1 MQVLTAASMRE
12 ADRRTIEEVGIPGA
26 VLMESAGRAVVSIMR
41 ERIQDLASR
50 SIAVVCGKGNNGG
63 DGLVVLRT
71 LAALGYRAQ
80 AFVLAPF
87 ENLSHDAID
96 NLQSALKLGLE
107 VESIPTEEA
116 WAKAVDRIAEA
127 DVLVDAIFGTGLTEA
142 PQGLFQRVIQD
153 LDALDAFRV
162 AVDVPSGLSSDSG
175 RVPGAAIHAH
185 LSVALA
191 APKVCHFI
199 PPACLH
205 CGEVAVVEIGI
216 PPRLLTGDAPALET
230 IEPGPLGALLG
241 PRDPSSHKGSY
252 GHLLIVAGSVGK
264 TGAAVMAAEA
274 ALRSGVG
281 LVTVASAESA
291 IPMMASRLPEAMWEP
306 LPETESGSIAFNA
319 RSHLAGLMDERTA
332 LAIGPGLSLH
342 AETVRLVGSIVAAA
356 RLPTIVDA
364 DGLNAM
370 ARSRVKIPPDREI
383 ALTPHPG
390 EAARLLRTTASEIEA
405 DRPWAA
411 RRLAAAT
418 SAFVLL
424 KGYRTLVSDPEG
436 NLHVNLTGNPG
447 MATGGTGDV
456 LTGVLGGLVAQGLGI
471 EDALVLGAHVHGL
484 AGDLA
489 ASELGQASLIAT
501 DLVRKLPDAFRKL
514 GTA

>member
-12 ADRRTIEEVGIPGA
+12 ADRRTIEEIGIPGS
-26 VLMESAGRAVVSIMR
+26 VLMESAGRAVVSVMR
-41 ERIQDLASR
+41 ERIGDLASR

-71 LAALGYRAQ
+71 LLTLGYRAQ

-87 ENLSHDAID
+87 ESLSKDAID
-96 NLQSALKLGLE
+96 NLQSALKLGLP

-116 WAKAVDRIAEA
+116 WALAVPRIASC
-127 DVLVDAIFGTGLTEA
+127 DVLVDAIFGTGLGEA
-142 PQGLFQRVIQD
+142 PHGLPQRVIQD
-153 LDALDAFRV
+153 LDSLDAFRV

-185 LSVALA
+185 LTVALA

-216 PPRLLTGDAPALET
+216 PPRFLRGGAPTLET
-230 IEPGPLGALLG
+230 IDPETLGKLLG
-241 PRDPSSHKGSY
+241 RRDPASHKGSY
-252 GHLLIVAGSVGK
+252 GHLLIVAGSVRK

-281 LVTVASAESA
+281 LVTVASAKSA
-291 IPMMASRLPEAMWEP
+291 IPMMAPRLPEAMWEP
-306 LPETESGSIAFNA
+306 LPETASGAIAFEA
-319 RSHLAGLMDERTA
+319 HSQLAALMEGRTA
-332 LAIGPGLSLH
+332 LALGPGLSLD
-342 AETVRLVGSIVAAA
+342 AETTRLVGSLVAGA

-370 ARSRVKIPPDREI
+370 ARCRVKTLPHREI

-390 EAARLLRTTASEIEA
+390 EAARLLHSTASEIQA
-405 DRPWAA
+405 DRLEAA

-424 KGYRTLVSDPEG
+424 KGYRTLISDPQG
-436 NLHVNLTGNPG
+436 NLHVNLTGNAG

-456 LTGVLGGLVAQGLGI
+456 LTGVLGGLIAQGLPI
-471 EDALVLGAHVHGL
+471 QDALLLGAHAHGL

-489 ASELGQASLIAT
+489 AAELGEASLIAT

>member
-1 MQVLTAASMRE
+1 MRILTAASMRE
-12 ADRRTIEEVGIPGA
+12 ADRRTIEEIGIPGS
-26 VLMESAGRAVVSIMR
+26 VLMESAGRAVVGAMR
-41 ERIQDLASR
+41 DRIENLAAR

-71 LAALGYRAQ
+71 LAALGFRARG
-80 AFVLAPF
+80 FVLAPF
-87 ENLSHDAID
+87 ESLSKDAID
-96 NLQSALKLGLE
+96 NLQSVLKLGLP
-107 VESIPTEEA
+107 VESIPSEEA
-116 WAKAVDRIAEA
+116 WAAAIRRIAGSEI
-127 DVLVDAIFGTGLTEA
+127 LVDAILGTGLSEA
-142 PQGLFQRVIQD
+142 PRGLFQRAIQD

-185 LSVALA
+185 LTVALA

-199 PPACLH
+199 PPACRH

-216 PPRLLTGDAPALET
+216 PPRFLVGDLPTLDT
-230 IEPGPLGALLG
+230 IEPAALGLLLP

-274 ALRSGVG
+274 ALRSGAG
-281 LVTVASAESA
+281 LVTVASAKSA
-291 IPMMASRLPEAMWEP
+291 VPMMAPRLPEAMWEP
-306 LPETESGSIAFNA
+306 LPETETGAIAFEA
-319 RSHLAGLMDERTA
+319 RARLGALMEGRTA
-332 LAIGPGLSLH
+332 LALGPGLSLH
-342 AETVRLVGSIVAAA
+342 EETVRLVGSLVTE

-364 DGLNAM
+364 DGLNAL
-370 ARSRVKIPPDREI
+370 ARSRAKIPAGREI

-390 EAARLLRTTASEIEA
+390 EAARLLGSTAAEVEA
-405 DRPWAA
+405 DRPLAA

-424 KGYRTLVSDPEG
+424 KGYRTLISDREG
-436 NLHVNLTGNPG
+436 NLQVNLTGNPG

-456 LTGVLGGLVAQGLGI
+456 LTGVLGGLAAQGLAM
-471 EDALVLGAHVHGL
+471 EDALRLGAHVHGL

-489 ASELGQASLIAT
+489 ASELGQGSLIAT
-501 DLVRKLPDAFRKL
+501 DLIRKLPEAFRSL